1 MCSLQEHIERER
13 RARIELEAAEDPTPH
28 GGELV
33 TDPGDSPS
41 YQNMRT
47 E

>member
-1 MCSLQEHIERER
+1 MCILQEHIERER
-13 RARIELEAAEDPTPH
+13 RAREAEDPTPY
-28 GGELV
+28 GPELV